1 MTNET
6 YKISDVLAD
15 ENHEA
20 HNAAKEMVEKL
31 KSGEISLCACIGA
44 MYGEPYCYCEMER
57 RGLQHIIENN
67 PLRIEANKRFKEHM
81 DKWIVDMNKLEEE

>member
-20 HNAAKEMVEKL
+20 HNAAKEMMEKL
-31 KSGEISLCACIGA
+31 ESGELSLCACIGP
-44 MYGEPYCYCEMER
+44 MYGEPYCACRMKQEGLEHVMES
-57 RGLQHIIENN
+57 N
-67 PLRIEANKRFKEHM
+67 PLRIAEAERFREQMRQWVAEM
-81 DKWIVDMNKLEEE
+81 DKLEEE

>member
-6 YKISDVLAD
+6 YKIADVLAD

-20 HNAAKEMVEKL
+20 HNAAKEMMAKL
-31 KSGEISLCACIGA
+31 ESGEISLCACIGP

-57 RGLQHIIENN
+57 RGLQPENN
-67 PLRIEANKRFKEHM
+67 PLRIAENKRFEEDM
-81 DKWIVDMNKLEEE
+81 RKWIVKMNKLEEE